1 MDRSTRSL
9 IKAAAAAVIA
19 TGTVVGFEALSRLRW
34 HRTGVASLWEVGRRA
49 TGSRKNLLGDDLERF
64 EDYVARNRVRNEREY
79 AIPSWLPIKSLVFEE
94 TRDGMRTYHL
104 GTTGK
109 NTRAVL
115 FLHGGDYLTQMRP
128 IDWLFADRLCR
139 LSGAEVCVPIYPLA
153 PAHDYDEAYSL
164 LIDLY
169 EGMVNRYGADDLSL
183 VGSSSGGGLAAGIA
197 EALKHYQLPQPG
209 QLVLISPELD
219 LSLRNDAISD
229 YFDRDPSLAPWGLAQ
244 AGDLWADG
252 DDISSPRLSPIN
264 GDVSVLRNVTTFVGA
279 REILYPDC
287 ATWDQLLEKAGVT
300 HRLVTGESLSH
311 EWPLALIPEARN
323 AVRQIASIIHAGVQE
338 TR

>member
-19 TGTVVGFEALSRLRW
+19 TGTAVGFEAFSRFKW
-34 HRTGVASLWEVGRRA
+34 HRTGVASLWEGCQRV
-49 TGSRKNLLGDDLERF
+49 TGSRRNLLGDDLRRF
-64 EDYVARNRVRNEREY
+64 EDYVARNRVRNEQEY
-79 AIPSWLPIKSLVFEE
+79 VIPSWLPIKSLVFEE
-94 TRDGMRTYHL
+94 TRDGMKTYHL

-128 IDWLFADRLCR
+128 TDWLFADRLCR

-169 EGMVNRYGADDLSL
+169 EGMVNRYGADGLTL

-197 EALKHYQLPQPG
+197 ETLEHYQLPQPG
-209 QLVLISPELD
+209 QLVLVSPELD
-219 LSLRNDAISD
+219 LSLRNAAISD
-229 YFDRDPSLAPWGLAQ
+229 YFDCDPSLAPWGLAQ

-252 DDISSPRLSPIN
+252 DDISTPRLSPIN
-264 GDVSVLRNVTTFVGA
+264 GDVSVLRNVTTLVGT

-287 ATWDQLLEKAGVT
+287 VKWDQLLEKGGVT
-300 HRLVTGESLSH
+300 HRLITGEGLSH
-311 EWPLALIPEARN
+311 EWPLALIPEARG
-323 AVRQIASIIHAGVQE
+323 AVQKIATIVHAGAQGA
-338 TR
+338 